1 VSVVRQFESARP
13 GRLHVACLCFC
24 TRAEHVAAVLTCVA
38 VRALADADG
47 VKGHDLRFST
57 PRARRTR
64 TIRIGLDA
72 EHSPSLGW
80 AGRQLYHSYQKM
92 G

>member
-1 VSVVRQFESARP
+1 VVRQFDSGRP

-38 VRALADADG
+38 VGALPDADG
-47 VKGHDLRFST
+47 VQGHDLRFST
-57 PRARRTR
+57 PRARRNR
-64 TIRIGLDA
+64 PIRIGLDA
-72 EHSPSLGW
+72 EHSASLDWG
-80 AGRQLYHSYQKM
+80 GRKLYHSYKKV